1 MTESEGTIP
10 TQGDSESVNGAVR
23 PDEVILG
30 EGGSSAQMRSLIRDV
45 ALFLPNLL
53 KLLGR
58 LLKDPRVPSRSKVL
72 VGGLM
77 VYLASPIDFV
87 PDFIPVIGMADDVLL
102 AVYGVKHLIDRAGE
116 DVVLEHWD
124 GPQDLL
130 DLVRSVLETAG
141 SMVPSPVRKWMDRLS
156 G

>member
-1 MTESEGTIP
+1 MTESEGTMS
-10 TQGDSESVNGAVR
+10 TGSDSESVNDSVR
-23 PDEVILG
+23 PDEVILP

-58 LLKDPRVPSRSKVL
+58 LLKDPRVPRRSKVL

-87 PDFIPVIGMADDVLL
+87 PDFIPV
-102 AVYGVKHLIDRAGE
+102 IDRAGE

>member
-1 MTESEGTIP
+1 MSTGS
-10 TQGDSESVNGAVR
+10 DSESVNDSVR
-23 PDEVILG
+23 PDEVILP

-58 LLKDPRVPSRSKVL
+58 LLKDPRVPRRSKVL